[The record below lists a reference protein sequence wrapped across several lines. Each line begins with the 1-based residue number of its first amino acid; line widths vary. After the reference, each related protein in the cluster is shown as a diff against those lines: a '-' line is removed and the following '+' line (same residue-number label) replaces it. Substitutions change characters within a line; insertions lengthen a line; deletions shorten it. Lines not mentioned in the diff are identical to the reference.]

1 MRKKEFQNDTIE
13 TIYFGGTPSVLT
25 SDEIN
30 FLIDSVY
37 ENYEVD
43 ENEITLEANPDDL
56 SDQRILELSKVKL
69 TALA

>member
-1 MRKKEFQNDTIE
+1 L
-13 TIYFGGTPSVLT
+13 GGTPSVLT

-43 ENEITLEANPDDL
+43 ENPEITLEANPDDL
-56 SDQRILELSKVKL
+56 SGQRILELSKVKL

>member
-1 MRKKEFQNDTIE
+1 
-13 TIYFGGTPSVLT
+13 LT

-43 ENEITLEANPDDL
+43 ENPEITLEANPDDL
-56 SDQRILELSKVKL
+56 SGQRILELSKVKL

>member
-1 MRKKEFQNDTIE
+1 MRKNEFQNDTIE
-13 TIYFGGTPSVLT
+13 TIYFGGGTPSVLT

-43 ENEITLEANPDDL
+43 ETQK
-56 SDQRILELSKVKL
+56 SRSKPIR
-69 TALA
+69 